1 MAIAKIRGSNVC
13 AGTSTRQLIRL
24 KTTTVAHGAAC
35 QRRTLNPSSNSARA
49 NSQNTTTFPV
59 ETAINTACH
68 GVTGGAN
75 PELAVTAWAAE
86 PSANAVARRPAA
98 TALKSRNRS
107 AASSTSSVAVPVPS
121 TRSICDSISQ
131 GFPAVMMPLNLV
143 QSISG
148 FNLLHM
154 ASPAICLAT
163 SPIHPRHGRTGR
175 SRPAFRRRGAGPPP
189 ATPYFRSRCSA

>member
-1 MAIAKIRGSNVC
+1 MAVATTTKIRSRRRSSTRSVDQDAMVCPTASATKTSEITLMAIAKIRGSNVC

-86 PSANAVARRPAA
+86 PSANAVATRPAA
-98 TALKSRNRS
+98 KALKSRNTS
-107 AASSTSSVAVPVPS
+107 AASNTSTVAVAAAS
-121 TRSICDSISQ
+121 TW
-131 GFPAVMMPLNLV
+131 
-143 QSISG
+143 
-148 FNLLHM
+148 
-154 ASPAICLAT
+154 
-163 SPIHPRHGRTGR
+163 
-175 SRPAFRRRGAGPPP
+175 
-189 ATPYFRSRCSA
+189 